1 MISSKKVVI
10 KNGQTPHTCTYDSFA
25 PMIEAI
31 GQFDP
36 ELKPH
41 HIMHWSAVFEKWIR
55 IYKWVD
61 EGLQGKVGEGW
72 CIMANG

>member
-1 MISSKKVVI
+1 MMSEAYKKEKREQTIQRISRWFYDVGVPI
-10 KNGQTPHTCTYDSFA
+10 NACTYDSFA

-41 HIMHWSAVFEKWIR
+41 HIMHWSAVFEK
-55 IYKWVD
+55 
-61 EGLQGKVGEGW
+61 
-72 CIMANG
+72 